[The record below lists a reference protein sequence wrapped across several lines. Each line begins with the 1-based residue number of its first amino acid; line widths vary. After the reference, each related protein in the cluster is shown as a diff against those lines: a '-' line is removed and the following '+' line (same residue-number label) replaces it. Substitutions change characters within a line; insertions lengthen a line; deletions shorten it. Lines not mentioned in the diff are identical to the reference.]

1 MANYGT
7 KEYYEEAVRRTELT
21 YQLLA
26 EAVQAKI
33 KAGTLKFDEVEMIAD
48 VARTARTNC
57 EIAKKDLEDFKNGNK
72 LQ

>member
-7 KEYYEEAVRRTELT
+7 KEYYEEQVEKTELT
-21 YQLLA
+21 YKLLA

-33 KAGTLKFDEVEMIAD
+33 EAGTLEFDEIEMIAD
-48 VARTARTNC
+48 IAKTARTNY
-57 EIAKKDLEDFKNGNK
+57 EMAKKDLEDFKNGNK